1 MTMKTEYRAG
11 VTMGAL
17 IAAGLT
23 LSGCLGP
30 TYGTDKTSTEQLMD
44 DLGNIASFGGSNK
57 AAGIE
62 YKPRPAIV
70 KPVDTANLPTPQQ
83 NVVEGNPAWVESPEE
98 TRKRLIADADANSDG
113 STFKSPLAKRVASS
127 GGSSEPTGG
136 GAADGPPTPSQTLS
150 AAKQRKAYQ
159 EGRKIQQGAYS
170 DRRRYLSD
178 PPLTYRKPAET
189 APVGELGEPE
199 KVKER
204 RRLAEAKK
212 AGTGKRKWWPW

>member
-1 MTMKTEYRAG
+1 M
-11 VTMGAL
+11 
-17 IAAGLT
+17 
-23 LSGCLGP
+23 
-30 TYGTDKTSTEQLMD
+30 
-44 DLGNIASFGGSNK
+44 
-57 AAGIE
+57 
-62 YKPRPAIV
+62 
-70 KPVDTANLPTPQQ
+70 DTANLPTPQQ